1 MGLFNSLNSKK
12 DRREEPPVKIVQ
24 VYEFGGGAL
33 PSCTNPTC
41 TPPFFY
47 LTAKIR
53 QSWSTCIISIR
64 SRPAAD
70 PPTWWN
76 AHTDRCITM
85 MHTTQCPWQCQKKK
99 KSSPLGSA
107 QWGRVVYIL
116 PFLSSNSFW
125 HLFPPLSFV
134 LMESC
139 VLLVP
144 KPKDKLID
152 RAGSGY
158 RSRWSS
164 AVTPNLLIDS
174 IGLQTQSI
182 GWRWWVGGWEKVGL
196 GCVCVCVTQ
205 VSSVCK
211 RKHSSIK
218 LVPLLHHRTP
228 YNPNLHNRLLHCLA
242 QTH

>member
-70 PPTWWN
+70 QPQIPPHGASDVERTHRQVHHDD
-76 AHTDRCITM
+76 AHHSMSLTM
-85 MHTTQCPWQCQKKK
+85 SKKK

-116 PFLSSNSFW
+116 PFLSPNSFW

-196 GCVCVCVTQ
+196 GCVCVCHP
-205 VSSVCK
+205 SE
-211 RKHSSIK
+211 
-218 LVPLLHHRTP
+218 
-228 YNPNLHNRLLHCLA
+228 
-242 QTH
+242 